1 MPRAAL
7 LFITA
12 ISLFACSASNDGG
25 NGTDCLKN
33 DDCESKYCSSN
44 KCRPKPAYG
53 GTGSAGSAGSGSGG
67 SAGAGGS

>member
-7 LFITA
+7 LLIA
-12 ISLFACSASNDGG
+12 AVSLFACSASNDGG

-53 GTGSAGSAGSGSGG
+53 GTTGSAGSGGSGG